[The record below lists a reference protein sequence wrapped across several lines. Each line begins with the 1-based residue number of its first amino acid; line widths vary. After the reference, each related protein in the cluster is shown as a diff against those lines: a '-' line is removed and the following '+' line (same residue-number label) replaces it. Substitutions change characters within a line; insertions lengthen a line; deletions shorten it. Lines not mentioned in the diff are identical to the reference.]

1 MISNQEHLEVDIKVI
16 DKNQV
21 DALIIDTI
29 TVVVYYTLP
38 SQGFCGVHKPQ
49 KACGARK
56 VLYSAKGNFDMNYRT
71 KSSLNYSR
79 ELSSFSTG
87 MENYNVYPTKNV
99 FILLKVAFSKYLV
112 FVLTFCW
119 L

>member
-1 MISNQEHLEVDIKVI
+1 MEVDIKLV

-21 DALIIDTI
+21 DALIIHTI

-38 SQGFCGVHKPQ
+38 SQGFCGVDKPQ
-49 KACGARK
+49 KA
-56 VLYSAKGNFDMNYRT
+56 LYSAKGNFDMNYRT
-71 KSSLNYSR
+71 KSSFNYSR

-99 FILLKVAFSKYLV
+99 FILLKVAFSK
-112 FVLTFCW
+112 
-119 L
+119 